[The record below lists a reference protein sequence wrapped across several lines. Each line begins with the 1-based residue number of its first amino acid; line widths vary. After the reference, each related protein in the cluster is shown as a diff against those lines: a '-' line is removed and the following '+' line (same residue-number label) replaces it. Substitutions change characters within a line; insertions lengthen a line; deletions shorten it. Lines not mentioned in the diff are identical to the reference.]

1 VIGIR
6 TVVTAGLLL
15 GVGGCAP
22 SIYPVEG
29 VVLLDGEPLEG
40 ATVVFQPEGP
50 GQPAVATT
58 QADGGFKIST
68 AAGKGAAPGDY
79 AVTLT
84 KVTGRQPDS
93 MPPWIRREGA
103 PATAQERADWQRKKA
118 EEKAQETEW
127 IPAPYLKTSTTPFH
141 FTVPV
146 DGKLTLE
153 LSSEEE

>member
-1 VIGIR
+1 MTGIR
-6 TVVTAGLLL
+6 TSVVAAILI
-15 GVGGCAP
+15 GVGGCTQ

-29 VVLLDGEPLEG
+29 FVLLDGEPVEG
-40 ATVVFQPEGP
+40 VTVMFQPEGP

-79 AVTLT
+79 VVTLT

-93 MPPWIRREGA
+93 MPPWIRREGT
-103 PATAQERADWQRKKA
+103 PATAQERAEWQRKKA
-118 EEKAQETEW
+118 EEKAQEQEW
-127 IPAPYLKTSTTPFH
+127 IPAPYLKKSTTPFH

-153 LSSEEE
+153 LSSAEE